1 VIDRLVMIVIVM
13 NRMMIMIDSDDDDDD
28 NDTCMKYTVANI
40 FLCCYMHQLMC
51 FISCTPSSSS
61 FEL

>member
-1 VIDRLVMIVIVM
+1 
-13 NRMMIMIDSDDDDDD
+13 MMDGNNIGDDDD

-51 FISCTPSSSS
+51 FISCAPSSSS

>member
-1 VIDRLVMIVIVM
+1 VMMIVEMI
-13 NRMMIMIDSDDDDDD
+13 RMIMMDGNNIGDDDDD
-28 NDTCMKYTVANI
+28 NDTCMKYTVAYI

-51 FISCTPSSSS
+51 FISCAPSSSS

>member
-1 VIDRLVMIVIVM
+1 MMIVEMI
-13 NRMMIMIDSDDDDDD
+13 RMIMMDDNNIGDDDD
-28 NDTCMKYTVANI
+28 NDTCMKYTVAYN

-51 FISCTPSSSS
+51 FISCAPSSSS

>member
-1 VIDRLVMIVIVM
+1 MMIVEMI
-13 NRMMIMIDSDDDDDD
+13 RMIMMDGNNIGDDDD
-28 NDTCMKYTVANI
+28 NDTCMKYTVAII

-51 FISCTPSSSS
+51 FISCAPSSSS

>member
-1 VIDRLVMIVIVM
+1 
-13 NRMMIMIDSDDDDDD
+13 MMDGNNIGDDDD

-51 FISCTPSSSS
+51 YISCAPSSSY
-61 FEL
+61 EL